1 MTRHLTTRSTD
12 VGPVVEHELAR
23 TGGLLRLA
31 PCWVPRR
38 FVRPGQRLKLHP
50 DDLYAFGLD
59 RGGIDERWLGSTV
72 EAMNPGRRDDEGLS
86 YAVIGDERL
95 LLRDA
100 VAECGAV
107 LVGEATWQRY
117 GRWPVFSKF
126 FDNQGPIPHHLHQDA
141 AQAARVGR
149 EAKPEG
155 YYFPA
160 QMNLRANDF
169 PYTFFGLAPGTTKA
183 DVRRCLERWHDG
195 DNGILD
201 FSQASRLELG
211 TGWLVPPRML
221 HAPGSLCTYEP
232 QWASDV
238 KSMYQSLVDGQAV
251 PRDLLVQD
259 VPPEHHDDLDYLVEQ
274 LDWELN
280 LDPTFRERHLLRPRV
295 AREGTGF
302 VDRWVVYGR
311 FLEGDLFS
319 AKELSLEPGAT
330 CTVRDASAW
339 TLVCVQGT
347 GTINGEPISSPS
359 MLRVNEL
366 SDDEWFCSE
375 SGARQGVTFT
385 NTSRTEPLVTLRCF
399 GPGGQATFDV

>member
-1 MTRHLTTRSTD
+1 MTHHLATRTTD
-12 VGPVVEHELAR
+12 IGPVVERELAR

-86 YAVIGDERL
+86 YVVIGTERV
-95 LLRDA
+95 LLREA
-100 VAECGAV
+100 IAECGAAI
-107 LVGEATWQRY
+107 VGDATWQRY

-126 FDNQGPIPHHLHQDA
+126 FDNRGPIPHHMHQDA
-141 AQAARVGR
+141 AQAALVGR

-155 YYFPA
+155 YYFPP

-183 DVRRCLERWHDG
+183 DVRRCLERWHAG

-201 FSQASRLELG
+201 LSEASRLELG

-274 LDWELN
+274 LDWDLN
-280 LDPTFRERHLLRPRV
+280 LDKTFRERHLLRPRV
-295 AREGTGF
+295 ASEGPGF
-302 VDRWVVYGR
+302 VDRWVVYGT
-311 FLEGDLFS
+311 FANGDLFS
-319 AKELSLEPGAT
+319 AKELTLEPGAT
-330 CTVRDASAW
+330 CTVRDTSAW

-359 MLRVNEL
+359 MLRVTDL
-366 SDDEWFCSE
+366 SDDEWFCSDA
-375 SGARQGVTFT
+375 GARQGVTFT
-385 NTSRTEPLVTLRCF
+385 NTSRSEPLVTLRCF
-399 GPGGQATFDV
+399 GPGGQGS